1 MYLSSMTGFSREN
14 GEMTFNGVNY
24 VWFWEIKSVNGK
36 AFDLKTKLP
45 AAWEYLSPALKNIAA
60 GYFNRG
66 SISAFLDLKSSGG
79 EQNIRI
85 NEKILAELTAYSLKL
100 YQTSPEIWERP
111 SFTSLLNLRGVV
123 ETEENSLNDEE
134 REVLGK
140 EILAS
145 FTEACCQM
153 QKDREREGEKIKTA
167 LLAIVDKIND
177 TVEKIAVI
185 AAGQPSIL
193 KEKLQQQINNLLG
206 DGTPVSEERLAQEV
220 VLYVTRAD
228 VREEIDRLR
237 AHIKTARELLGGGG
251 TVGRRLD
258 FLCQE
263 LNREANTTGSK
274 SMNIDQTNL
283 VMDLKAL
290 IEQLR
295 EQVQNIE

>member
-1 MYLSSMTGFSREN
+1 MYLSSMTGFAREN
-14 GEMTFNGVNY
+14 GEMTFNGINY
-24 VWFWEIKSVNGK
+24 VWFWELKSVNGK

-45 AAWEYLSPALKNIAA
+45 AAWENLSVTVKNLAA
-60 GYFNRG
+60 GYFSRG
-66 SISAFLDLKSSGG
+66 SISAFLEVKSSGG
-79 EQNIRI
+79 DQNIKI
-85 NEKILAELTAYSLKL
+85 NEKILNELMDFTLKI
-100 YQTSPEIWERP
+100 YQTSPEAWERP
-111 SFTSLLNLRGVV
+111 SLTDLLNLRGVV
-123 ETEENSLNDEE
+123 ENEEKILND
-134 REVLGK
+134 K
-140 EILAS
+140 EQAALEKELLAS
-145 FTEACCQM
+145 FTEVCAKM
-153 QKDREREGEKIKTA
+153 RKDRENEGEKIKAA
-167 LLAIVDKIND
+167 LLAIIDKISD
-177 TVEKIAVI
+177 KVEKIAVI
-185 AAGQPSIL
+185 AAEQPPKL

-206 DGTPVSEERLAQEV
+206 DGVPVSEDRLAQEV

-237 AHIKTARELLGGGG
+237 AHIKTARELLDNGG

-274 SMNIDQTNL
+274 SMNIGQTNL

>member
-60 GYFNRG
+60 GYFSRG
-66 SISAFLDLKSSGG
+66 SISAFLELKVSGG
-79 EQNIRI
+79 EQTIRI
-85 NEKILAELTAYSLKL
+85 NEKILNKLMSYSLKL

-145 FTEACCQM
+145 FTEACSQM

-185 AAGQPSIL
+185 AAGQPPIL

-228 VREEIDRLR
+228 VREEIDRLK